1 MIGSGIDVEPIKK
14 KLAPVSQA
22 EWNKSGRE
30 KTFEALRQTKSLMLI
45 YDENFRHYNPTYQG
59 IYSKFEVELKP
70 LLYTRAYRQWLLIT
84 QMSSYSYTDS
94 IK

>member
-1 MIGSGIDVEPIKK
+1 LIGSGIDVEPIKK

-45 YDENFRHYNPTYQG
+45 YDENFRHYNPT
-59 IYSKFEVELKP
+59 
-70 LLYTRAYRQWLLIT
+70 
-84 QMSSYSYTDS
+84 
-94 IK
+94 